1 MASLK
6 RATQMLT
13 KALEDPQYTT
23 SQHVEILKRRHQI
36 KKLRQNLQNYER
48 ASRGFGITFDPAMFE
63 ESISE
68 VSDSDSESGGDD
80 GVRSES
86 EQPEQPGESE
96 DLGTTEV
103 LYSA

>member
-1 MASLK
+1 VCS
-6 RATQMLT
+6 
-13 KALEDPQYTT
+13 
-23 SQHVEILKRRHQI
+23 
-36 KKLRQNLQNYER
+36 
-48 ASRGFGITFDPAMFE
+48 
-63 ESISE
+63 
-68 VSDSDSESGGDD
+68 SDL